1 VPRYSMV
8 MFHPEIPY
16 AEAERR
22 GAVQQQILDILEA
35 RSGAG
40 PLDFDRELARTLVEE
55 RL

>member
-1 VPRYSMV
+1 MV

-22 GAVQQQILDILEA
+22 GAVQQQILDLLESRA
-35 RSGAG
+35 GASA
-40 PLDFDRELARTLVEE
+40 LDYDHELAGSLVRE